1 MNQDTLITL
10 FLLISITSIVVLFKT
25 FKTNDPMSKIFF
37 PIFVYITCIFP
48 ILCVI
53 FGALSSAIK

>member
-10 FLLISITSIVVLFKT
+10 FLLISIASIIFLFKT
-25 FKTNDPMSKIFF
+25 FKTNDPMTKVFF
-37 PIFVYITCIFP
+37 PIFVYITCVFP

-53 FGALSSAIK
+53 FGAFL